1 MKYLNLILFCIFC
14 PLSWG
19 QFNNTY
25 KEILNYSC
33 KEYRPLYNG
42 IINEHYAYLTLFPQ
56 SNIYTYSHRLG
67 IVESGIYSQN
77 GDTLFFNPKTILDCA
92 KNEPGRPKAYSADVE
107 NNYDS
112 SFDELIAGEMFL
124 EKKIIVC
131 NIDTLVEIY
140 TNDYSVDTSIK
151 NELFPSEAKSK
162 EEGIEIL
169 NKSRRSFSRTFTRIK

>member
-1 MKYLNLILFCIFC
+1 MKYLSLILFCIFC

-25 KEILNYSC
+25 KEFLSYSC
-33 KEYRPLYNG
+33 KEYRPPYNG
-42 IINEHYAYLTLFPQ
+42 VINEHYAYLTLFPQ

-77 GDTLFFNPKTILDCA
+77 GDTLCLIPKTILDYT

-107 NNYDS
+107 NNYGS
-112 SFDELIAGEMFL
+112 SFDKLIAGEIFL

-131 NIDTLVEIY
+131 NIDTLVEVY
-140 TNDYSVDTSIK
+140 TNDYSVDTSIE
-151 NELFPSEAKSK
+151 NELFPANAKTR

-169 NKSRRSFSRTFTRIK
+169 NKSRRSFTRTFTRIK